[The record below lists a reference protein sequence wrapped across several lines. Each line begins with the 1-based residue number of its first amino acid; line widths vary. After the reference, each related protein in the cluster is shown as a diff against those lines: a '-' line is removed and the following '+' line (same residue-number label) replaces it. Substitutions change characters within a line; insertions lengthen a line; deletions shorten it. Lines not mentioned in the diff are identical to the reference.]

1 MASFHDKSAD
11 THLLQGGT
19 AKFSSSGSLI
29 AAVAG
34 SKIALYRNTSPVERI
49 HIFACIDKIEYFD
62 FSPDES
68 FLLCALYARNC
79 VQVFSTTDFNW
90 KCRINEGP
98 AGMISA
104 SWVPDSQSLITES
117 DFGIQLSVWSLV
129 DNSQS
134 VITFP
139 KPVTKMH
146 SAMATFNRTN
156 SSTIA
161 FSDNRRFLA
170 VVHRIELQD
179 HIGVYSLNPLLE
191 VTKFRA
197 RTSDV
202 AMVQWLP
209 YDTHLI
215 TIDSP
220 LYYKCAIYSPSGE
233 VRAVGGWI
241 ACCERNRCSPSSGVA
256 VVVYVC
262 M

>member
-11 THLLQGGT
+11 THLLQGGA

-29 AAVAG
+29 ASVAG
-34 SKIALYRNTSPVERI
+34 SKIALYRNTCPVERI

-79 VQVFSTTDFNW
+79 VQVFSTTDVNW

-104 SWVPDSQSLITES
+104 SWIPDSQSLITES

-139 KPVTKMH
+139 KPVTKLH

-233 VRAVGGWI
+233 VR
-241 ACCERNRCSPSSGVA
+241 
-256 VVVYVC
+256 VC
-262 M
+262 VS